1 MKKLVLIAIA
11 LVTLQAVAQERK
23 ERPDNRERA
32 ERFKDMSPEDMATL
46 HTKKMVLHLD
56 LNESQQKEIQKINL
70 ENAIQRKNM
79 MEARKARM
87 ESNAEKPSKEERLE
101 MMNKGLDHKI
111 AMKAKMKQILNADQ
125 YEKWSKS
132 QERMGDKQKE
142 MHSKEKMKKG

>member
-87 ESNAEKPSKEERLE
+87 ESSAEKPSKEERLE

-111 AMKAKMKQILNADQ
+111 AMKAKMKQIL
-125 YEKWSKS
+125 K
-132 QERMGDKQKE
+132 
-142 MHSKEKMKKG
+142 